1 MKKILLTLVCAAA
14 ALGVCAAPQE
24 VGFDKLP
31 KPAREFIEK
40 NFSMETIKSV
50 ELDRKSTWD
59 RYVVCFDNGSTIAFD
74 GDKGT
79 WTEINL
85 KSGSVPATAVPP
97 KIQTYVAKEYPG
109 QTITQLTKSE
119 KGYVAGLS
127 GGETIPF
134 DQNGK
139 PLKGKHGH

>member
-1 MKKILLTLVCAAA
+1 MKKILLTLACAAA

-59 RYVVCFDNGSTIAFD
+59 RYVVCFDNGYRSQVDLRSSSTLLID
-74 GDKGT
+74 LGPVCGV
-79 WTEINL
+79 L
-85 KSGSVPATAVPP
+85 
-97 KIQTYVAKEYPG
+97 
-109 QTITQLTKSE
+109 
-119 KGYVAGLS
+119 
-127 GGETIPF
+127 
-134 DQNGK
+134 
-139 PLKGKHGH
+139 

>member
-1 MKKILLTLVCAAA
+1 MLTLACAAA

-97 KIQTYVAKEYPG
+97 KSRPMSPRSIPG
-109 QTITQLTKSE
+109 KRLHS
-119 KGYVAGLS
+119 
-127 GGETIPF
+127 
-134 DQNGK
+134 
-139 PLKGKHGH
+139 